1 MSNDLKILI
10 VSEHASAKF
19 GGEAVLPLHYYR
31 VLRSR
36 NINVWLLVH
45 ERTREELCTLYPND
59 ANIFYVS
66 DTLLHKVLWRI
77 SELLPTRLGGFT
89 AGFLMRIATQF
100 AQRPIIKKMI
110 AELGVNVIHQPMP
123 VSPKEPSFIFGFGV
137 PVVIG
142 PMNGG
147 IDYPPAFRHLQGK
160 LEGVALSLGRQSA
173 NFLNW
178 IIPGKRKAAC
188 LLVANERTRGALPR
202 CLSHVQ
208 TKTLVENGVDLALWR
223 NTQNVLI
230 ESKSKES
237 VHYVYMGRLVD
248 WKAVDILISAF
259 SVASRKSP
267 MSLEI
272 IGDGP
277 ARSSLEDQARSLGI
291 LSAVDESSL
300 LGKVQFA
307 GWLTQRECA
316 LRLQASDALVLPSLM
331 ECGGAVVLEA
341 MGMSVPVI
349 ASNWGG
355 PADYLDDSCGVLL
368 NINSKEKFF
377 AQLTDSLVLLAMN
390 EGLRSK
396 MGANGKNKVI
406 SQFDWEIKVNSI
418 TEIYSKSITN
428 KTGSTK

>member
-1 MSNDLKILI
+1 MSIDLRILI
-10 VSEHASAKF
+10 VSEHASANF

-36 NINVWLLVH
+36 NIDVWLLVH
-45 ERTREELCTLYPND
+45 ERTREELRTLYPND

-66 DTLLHKVLWRI
+66 DTFLHKVLWRI

-89 AGFLMRIATQF
+89 AGFMMRIATQL
-100 AQRPIIKKMI
+100 AQRSIIKKMI

-123 VSPKEPSFIFGFGV
+123 VSPKEPSLIFGFGV

-147 IDYPPAFRHLQGK
+147 IDYPPAFQHMQGK
-160 LEGVALSLGRQSA
+160 FEDWALNLGRLSA

-188 LLVANERTRGALPR
+188 LLVANERTRVALPR
-202 CLSHVQ
+202 CVSNVPVYR
-208 TKTLVENGVDLALWR
+208 LVENGVDLALWR
-223 NTQNVLI
+223 SPVNSII
-230 ESKSKES
+230 ESSPEKL

-248 WKAVDILISAF
+248 WKAVDILVTAF
-259 SVASRKSP
+259 SETSKQCSI
-267 MSLEI
+267 SLEI

-277 ARSSLEDQARSLGI
+277 ERFSLEDQARILGI
-291 LSAVDESSL
+291 LSSPFESRSS
-300 LGKVQFA
+300 GKVQFT

-316 LRLQASDALVLPSLM
+316 LRLQTSDVLVLPSLM

-341 MGMSVPVI
+341 MSMSVPVI

-368 NINSKEKFF
+368 NVASRNLFLT
-377 AQLTDSLVLLAMN
+377 QLIDGIVSLAKN
-390 EGLRSK
+390 EPLRIK
-396 MGANGKNKVI
+396 MGENGKNKVAT
-406 SQFDWEIKVNSI
+406 QFDWEIKVNSMI
-418 TEIYSKSITN
+418 DIYTKVTKTN
-428 KTGSTK
+428 EN